1 MQIIISELDSSTKKV
16 TLTGKLDIA
25 GAQAIETPLAAVA
38 GARGNVVID
47 MAGVDFI
54 SSIGIRHLVIAAKA
68 IARGAGKLVL
78 LAPTP
83 MVTEV
88 LVSTGLEEIFR
99 SSPRRTTREPCSP
112 GQAVPDTSPSAPN
125 DIPVTET
132 RVCEIDRG
140 EVAKVDE
147 WIEAVGRKWG
157 ESERTTFAAR
167 ICVAEL
173 FANVIEH
180 GNAKSDRDHITVTLT
195 RRHDGIGIEFLDTCA
210 PFDPTAVA
218 APVLGNSISPRPLAG
233 EV

>member
-1 MQIIISELDSSTKKV
+1 M
-16 TLTGKLDIA
+16 
-25 GAQAIETPLAAVA
+25 
-38 GARGNVVID
+38 
-47 MAGVDFI
+47 
-54 SSIGIRHLVIAAKA
+54 
-68 IARGAGKLVL
+68 
-78 LAPTP
+78 
-83 MVTEV
+83 
-88 LVSTGLEEIFR
+88 
-99 SSPRRTTREPCSP
+99 
-112 GQAVPDTSPSAPN
+112 PDTSPSAPN

-180 GNAKSDRDHITVTLT
+180 GNAKSDRDRITVTLT

-218 APVLGNSISPRPLAG
+218 APVLGNSIESATIGGRGLTLVRAYAKEFTHRYDGAG
-233 EV
+233 NRITLRIEAR

>member
-1 MQIIISELDSSTKKV
+1 MQITISELDSSTKKV

-88 LVSTGLEEIFR
+88 LVSTGLEQILPIVTSENDARTLFTGT
-99 SSPRRTTREPCSP
+99 SS
-112 GQAVPDTSPSAPN
+112 A
-125 DIPVTET
+125 
-132 RVCEIDRG
+132 
-140 EVAKVDE
+140 
-147 WIEAVGRKWG
+147 
-157 ESERTTFAAR
+157 
-167 ICVAEL
+167 
-173 FANVIEH
+173 
-180 GNAKSDRDHITVTLT
+180 
-195 RRHDGIGIEFLDTCA
+195 
-210 PFDPTAVA
+210 
-218 APVLGNSISPRPLAG
+218 
-233 EV
+233 